1 MKQVKI
7 QVPSLVE
14 NIRVVESFID
24 NSKETFHIEDDIYG
38 NIMVAVTE
46 AVNNAIR
53 HGNKFDKDKNVYLSL
68 YVNNDR
74 VKFEVE
80 DEGEGFDF
88 DNLLDPT
95 APENLE
101 NPGGRGI
108 FLIRHLADEVEFNK
122 EGRNVQLTFLL
133 TPAADTTDAAS
144 DSDIVSSESAA

>member
-7 QVPSLVE
+7 QIPSLIE

-24 NSKETFHIEDDIYG
+24 NSKDTFNIEDDIYG

-53 HGNKFDKDKNVYLSL
+53 HGNKFDKDKNVLLSL
-68 YVNNDR
+68 QVAQDK

-80 DEGEGFDF
+80 DQGEGFDF
-88 DNLLDPT
+88 NNLMDPT

-108 FLIRHLADEVEFNK
+108 FLIRHLADEVEFSK
-122 EGRNVQLTFLL
+122 DGRHVLLTFHLNPDSENA
-133 TPAADTTDAAS
+133 TATTAS
-144 DSDIVSSESAA
+144 DHTAA